1 MPRGALRAE
10 GRLNR
15 GMADFQYQPAQD
27 DPLSKLR
34 RAMTTM
40 DGQYTLVSFFRV
52 SCSNS
57 FLGFVSGGDSG
68 GHSGVPVPSRDGEL
82 HH

>member
-34 RAMTTM
+34 RAMTVM
-40 DGQYTLVSFFRV
+40 DGQYTLISFFQF
-52 SCSNS
+52 SCSDS
-57 FLGFVSGGDSG
+57 FLVFLSGGNSG
-68 GHSGVPVPSRDGEL
+68 GYSGVPVPSRGGEL